1 MPIKINFLA
10 KIGTFRKQDKAGIFL
25 LMSIFKLPANFYL
38 VCEVLVTHLLGSQIH
53 QKKTQKSFCFCNAD
67 ITKHLK

>member
-10 KIGTFRKQDKAGIFL
+10 KVGTFRKQDKAGIFL

-38 VCEVLVTHLLGSQIH
+38 VCEVLVTHLLGSQT
-53 QKKTQKSFCFCNAD
+53 QKK
-67 ITKHLK
+67 